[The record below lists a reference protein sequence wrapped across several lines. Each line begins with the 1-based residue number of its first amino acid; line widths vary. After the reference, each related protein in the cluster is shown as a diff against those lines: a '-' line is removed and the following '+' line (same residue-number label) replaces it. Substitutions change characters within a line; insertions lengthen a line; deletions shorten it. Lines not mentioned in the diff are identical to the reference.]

1 MLQAFRDHKRWLMFI
16 AMVLIIPSFVVT
28 GIYSYNRMTQADNS
42 IAKVGD
48 ASITPEAF
56 DMAKRQQLEQL
67 RQQMGEEFRANVLD
81 TPEAAEGIIK
91 GLMDEAAVAQTVA
104 KNHVSVSEEQAIMLI
119 KSASALQQDGKF
131 SPELYENFLRS
142 QGKSDQQFVA
152 EVRRDL
158 AKETLL
164 SGVAATYPIPKA
176 IVQDYFRILTE
187 ERQVRALI
195 INATDYVADIAVTDD
210 EAKAYYEAH
219 QKDYLSPEHVK
230 AEYVVLSP
238 ANFKADAA
246 NPEDLKTY
254 FEQNQS
260 RWTVPEERRASHI
273 LIEFGDDKDAAKKKA
288 EEILAA
294 VKANPK
300 SFADEAKKNSADTG
314 SAAEGGDLSFFGR
327 GLMVKPFED
336 AVFAAKKGDI
346 IGPVETEF
354 GYHVIYVTDVHEA
367 RGKTFDEVKGEIEA
381 EYAEQNAI
389 RQFAEHADEFTN
401 LVYEQSESLAA
412 AAEKFGLKI
421 ETIDNVTRSGV
432 KDPELG
438 RIITEHVAEAL
449 FGSECLEEKRNSNAI
464 EVSANTLVA
473 ARVVE
478 YKPEAVRPFEDVKSR
493 IVDAI
498 KFERAAA
505 KAKVDGEKKLA
516 EVQASKSLDG
526 FSEAVWVSRQQLQGQ
541 PAEFVDLEVSVPTE
555 KLPAYVGMQVKGGA
569 YLIGYVAEAKLK
581 EATDA
586 ELAGLAREV
595 GTIYGESD
603 RRGYLEALKASLGAE
618 ILDRSVID
626 GNKNPQQ

>member
-48 ASITPEAF
+48 VSISPEAF

-67 RQQMGEEFRANVLD
+67 RQTMGENFRANMLD
-81 TPEAAEGIIK
+81 NPEAGEAILK
-91 GLMDEAAVAQTVA
+91 GLMDESAVSQTVA
-104 KNHVSVSEEQAIMLI
+104 KNFVQVSEEQAIMLI
-119 KSASALQQDGKF
+119 KGASALQQDGKF

-158 AKETLL
+158 AKETVL
-164 SGVAATYPIPKA
+164 SGVTATYPVPKA
-176 IVQDYFRILTE
+176 LVQDYFRILTE
-187 ERQVRALI
+187 ERRVRAFI
-195 INATDYVADIAVTDD
+195 VNATDYVEDIKVTDD
-210 EAKAYYEAH
+210 EAKAYYDAH
-219 QKDYLSPEHVK
+219 QKDFLLPEHVK

-238 ANFKADAA
+238 ADFKAEAP
-246 NPEDLKTY
+246 NPDDLKTY
-254 FEQNQS
+254 YEQNQS
-260 RWTVPEERRASHI
+260 RWMVPEERRASHI
-273 LIEFGDDKDAAKKKA
+273 LIEFGDDKAAALKKA

-294 VKANPK
+294 VKADPA

-346 IGPVETEF
+346 VGPVETEF
-354 GYHVIYVTDVHEA
+354 GYHIIYVTDIHEA
-367 RGKTFDEVKGEIEA
+367 RGKTFDEVKPEIEA
-381 EYAEQNAI
+381 EYAEQTAI
-389 RQFAEHADEFTN
+389 RQFGEHADEFTN
-401 LVYEQSESLAA
+401 LVYEQSDSLGPV
-412 AAEKFGLKI
+412 AEKFGLKI
-421 ETIDNVTRSGV
+421 ETIDNVTRTGV
-432 KDPELG
+432 TDPELG

-478 YKPEAVRPFEDVKSR
+478 YKPETVRPFEDVKSR

-498 KFERAAA
+498 KLERVSAMA
-505 KAKVDGEKKLA
+505 KADGEKKLA
-516 EVQASKSLDG
+516 EVKASKKLDG
-526 FSEAVWVSRQQLQGQ
+526 FSEPVWVSRQQMQGQ
-541 PAEFVDLEVSVPTE
+541 PAAFVDLEVSVPTE
-555 KLPAYVGMQVKGGA
+555 QLPAFVGMQVEGGA
-569 YLIGYVAEAKLK
+569 YLIGYVEEAKLK

-595 GTIYGESD
+595 ASIYGESD
-603 RRGYLEALKASLGAE
+603 RRGYLEALKGVLGSE
-618 ILDRSVID
+618 ILNRSVIE
-626 GNKNPQQ
+626 GTKTAP